1 MSSQPT
7 PAPRIRAWLVSSSGA
22 TAGIRYELRAEVT
35 RIGRGPRNDL
45 VIQGPDVAS
54 VSLEHLEIRRED
66 AGFRIH
72 DLDSTNGTYLN
83 GESVTDAQLQ
93 APASIRLGA
102 QGPELAFTA
111 EDPGGTGL
119 DKTIEIPAGTFAV
132 PPPPEPASPPGN
144 YEDLLSD
151 AVSRARH
158 ARLKGRGGETLMIMR
173 ETLGVALRRTSRP
186 LHVTIGVLLVALI
199 AVAGGAAWKIA
210 ALDREK
216 RSIDQRI
223 HDVEMQLEKAS
234 GKPAEADRLATE
246 LTDYQNKAEQLER
259 NLLYRLGPQP
269 NEDFLTHEIRTLM
282 AEFGAEVYSVPPD
295 FAERVRHYVEEYQGP
310 NRPLVA
316 HVLHDA
322 VPELK
327 VMRRVLQQEQL
338 PPDLAYIPIV
348 ESALATGKA
357 SSAGAFGPWQLT
369 SVTARAFGLRVD
381 RQVDE
386 RTDLA
391 KSTRASCGF
400 LRQLILDF
408 GAGSSV
414 MLALA
419 AYDLGPTKVKQAIM
433 TTVRDPIKQR
443 NFWYLYHVG
452 ALPKETREY
461 VPKVVAAMVIGRNPS
476 HFGF

>member
-1 MSSQPT
+1 VASQPI
-7 PAPRIRAWLVSSSGA
+7 PAARIRAWLVSSSGA
-22 TAGIRYELRAEVT
+22 TAGTPHELCGEVT
-35 RIGRGPRNDL
+35 RIGRGPQNDL

-54 VSLEHLEIRRED
+54 VSLQHLEIRRDE

-83 GESVTDAQLQ
+83 GEPVTDAPLH
-93 APASIRLGA
+93 APASIRLGP

-111 EDPGGTGL
+111 EDPGGAAL
-119 DKTIEIPAGTFAV
+119 DKTIEIPAGAFAV
-132 PPPPEPASPPGN
+132 PLSPEPASQPGD
-144 YEDLLSD
+144 YEELLSE

-158 ARLKGRGGETLMIMR
+158 ARLKGRGGETLTIMR

-186 LHVTIGVLLVALI
+186 LHVTIGALIVALI
-199 AVAGGAAWKIA
+199 AVAGGAAWKIV
-210 ALDREK
+210 ALDRE
-216 RSIDQRI
+216 RRTIDQRI
-223 HDVEMQLEKAS
+223 HDVELQLEKAS
-234 GKPAEADRLATE
+234 GKPAEADRLYTV
-246 LTDYQNKAEQLER
+246 LTDYQNQAEQVEHS
-259 NLLYRLGPQP
+259 LLYRLGPQP

-295 FAERVRHYVEEYQGP
+295 FAERVRYYVEQYQGP

-322 VPELK
+322 TPEVK
-327 VMRRVLQQEQL
+327 IMRGVLQQEQL

-348 ESALATGKA
+348 ESALATQAA
-357 SSAGAFGPWQLT
+357 SPAGAFGPWQLT
-369 SVTARAFGLRVD
+369 PVTARAFGLRVD
-381 RQVDE
+381 HKVDE
-386 RTDLA
+386 RTNLV

-419 AYDLGPTKVKQAIM
+419 AYDLGPTRVKQAIM

-461 VPKVVAAMVIGRNPS
+461 VPKVVAAMIIGRNPS